1 MYKLLTLALCATVLT
16 LNSFAQQKPKDG
28 VYTYDVAF
36 AEWGGQSFG
45 ATVIVRIQGDSV
57 FVIHN
62 GGNINGKRGDIL
74 EKGVLLQHKDT
85 GKWIIARRPED
96 ADAKVI
102 GACTLGPVEID
113 FERKRIWSC

>member
-1 MYKLLTLALCATVLT
+1 MYKLLALTLCVTVL
-16 LNSFAQQKPKDG
+16 SFSSYAQQKPKDG

-36 AEWGGQSFG
+36 AEWGGQTFG
-45 ATVIVRIQGDSV
+45 ATVIVKIQGDSV

-62 GGNINGKRGDIL
+62 GGNITGKRGDII
-74 EKGVLLQHKDT
+74 EKGVLLQHKTT

-96 ADAKVI
+96 AEAKEI
-102 GACTLGPVEID
+102 GACSMGPVEID

>member
-1 MYKLLTLALCATVLT
+1 MYKLLAVTVFVMTL
-16 LNSFAQQKPKDG
+16 SFASNAQQKPKDG

-74 EKGVLLQHKDT
+74 EKGVLIQHKT
-85 GKWIIARRPED
+85 SGKWIIARRPED
-96 ADAKVI
+96 ADAKEI
-102 GACTLGPVEID
+102 GACSMGPVEID
-113 FERKRIWSC
+113 FERKRICSC